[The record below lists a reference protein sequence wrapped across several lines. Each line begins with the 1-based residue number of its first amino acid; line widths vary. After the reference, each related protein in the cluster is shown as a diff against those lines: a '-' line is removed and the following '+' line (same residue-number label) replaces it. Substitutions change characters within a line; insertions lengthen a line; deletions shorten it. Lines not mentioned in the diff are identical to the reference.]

1 MKILVTGSSGFVGKN
16 LVANLKTMPDCV
28 LYEYDRENTID
39 DLNEYC
45 ADCDVVVH
53 LAGVNRSENTQ
64 DFVNG
69 NLGVVSDV
77 IASLEKHNNNA
88 MLIYSSSIQA
98 ERDNVYGNSK
108 KLAEEYLINKAKET
122 GREILIYRF
131 TNLFGKWS
139 RPNYNTVVATFCY
152 NIARNLPITISDPNI
167 KLNLC
172 YIDDVIEELINAIN
186 GKANYVDKNYC
197 AVGKEYCVTLGELA
211 TLIQG
216 FVNSRKNLS
225 VINTSNEFEKKLY
238 STYLSFLPEDEFD
251 YPLNMHMDNRGSF
264 TEILRTDSAGQFA
277 VNVAKPGIVKGN
289 HWHNTKNEKFLVVKG
304 EAVIKFRKI
313 GEEKIIE
320 YVVNGNDLRIVDI
333 PCGYTHSITNTGDD
347 DMIFFIWCNEC
358 YDPSHPDTYFM
369 EV

>member
-1 MKILVTGSSGFVGKN
+1 MKILVTGANGFVGKN
-16 LVANLKTMPDCV
+16 LVANLKTMPNIII
-28 LYEYDRENTID
+28 YEYDRSNTSD
-39 DLNEYC
+39 DLERFC

-77 IASLEKHNNNA
+77 VASLEKHNNNA
-88 MLIYSSSIQA
+88 KLIYSSSIQA
-98 ERDNVYGNSK
+98 DRDNVYGNSK
-108 KLAEEYLINKAKET
+108 KLAEEFLLKKSKET

-152 NIARNLPITISDPNI
+152 NIARNLPITISDPEV
-167 KLNLC
+167 KLTLC

-186 GKANYVDKNYC
+186 GKANRRDDNYC
-197 AVGKEYCVTLGELA
+197 FVGKEYGVTLGELA
-211 TLIQG
+211 TMIQG
-216 FVNSRKNLS
+216 FAHSRQNLS
-225 VINTSNEFEKKLY
+225 VIDTSNEFEKKLY

-251 YPLNMHMDNRGSF
+251 YPLDMHVDNRGSF

-277 VNVAKPGIVKGN
+277 VNIAKPGIVKGN

-304 EAVIKFRKI
+304 EAIIKFRKI

-320 YVVNGNDLRIVDI
+320 YAVSGNELRIVDI
-333 PCGYTHSITNTGDD
+333 PCGYTHSITNVGNE

-358 YDPSHPDTYFM
+358 YDANRPDTFYM